1 MKNNFL
7 ENVWK
12 SQETSEMNVV
22 LFGWFAMSVVS
33 LGSLLYNLPVD
44 RRKSVRDLEKLSTK
58 ISKLQCSLLFNN
70 TCLRE
75 GILPTYSNLLVRKP
89 LAKVSHWNTIP
100 GLNPLALTRKPDWV
114 KLHPRTKYKFLPK
127 NIPCVDLKLN
137 YFTEGL
143 PSVERCPGMSI
154 PELRVLSIT
163 LHWTIHVWSWSIIVL
178 HGLVRVSLTYVHA
191 RITCVQARM
200 YHDASQCVQNGCTQ
214 AATKLQLS
222 CNQAATKLQPSC
234 NQAARKVQRCKF
246 DAS

>member
-100 GLNPLALTRKPDWV
+100 GLNPLALTR
-114 KLHPRTKYKFLPK
+114 
-127 NIPCVDLKLN
+127 
-137 YFTEGL
+137 
-143 PSVERCPGMSI
+143 
-154 PELRVLSIT
+154 LS
-163 LHWTIHVWSWSIIVL
+163 
-178 HGLVRVSLTYVHA
+178 
-191 RITCVQARM
+191 QAS
-200 YHDASQCVQNGCTQ
+200 SQD
-214 AATKLQLS
+214 KI
-222 CNQAATKLQPSC
+222 
-234 NQAARKVQRCKF
+234 
-246 DAS
+246 

>member
-1 MKNNFL
+1 
-7 ENVWK
+7 
-12 SQETSEMNVV
+12 MNVV

-33 LGSLLYNLPVD
+33 LGSLLFNLPID

-58 ISKLQCSLLFNN
+58 ISKLQC
-70 TCLRE
+70 RE

-163 LHWTIHVWSWSIIVL
+163 LHWTIHVW
-178 HGLVRVSLTYVHA
+178 YVYLSHTCMHA
-191 RITCVQARM
+191 SHAYRHACIMMHHSAFKMDAR
-200 YHDASQCVQNGCTQ
+200 
-214 AATKLQLS
+214 
-222 CNQAATKLQPSC
+222 KLQPSC
-234 NQAARKVQRCKF
+234 N
-246 DAS
+246 